1 MFASDLKLFGLSP
14 RNLPDNA
21 EVLRDAYK
29 DRIERIR
36 NEGGGGREPKEL
48 FQEASIAY
56 TRLCSAL
63 EKRSKDNPKQTTKE
77 MSTPSSV
84 HTPVMN
90 QGGSVPPTFDVPNT
104 QGCSEQEMKALM
116 GMFMEFMGMFDGDGS
131 NPNPSATPN
140 PYGASPNMFE
150 FNEGYPK
157 PTPSTST
164 GNPPASTKTTGNSDN
179 GTKPP
184 SKPPSPPTSTST
196 PPSSTTPPTSPHPS
210 IWETQAQ
217 NYTHLDLKSSLP
229 PPSYSWSDSE
239 HSDNEDDTEEE
250 RRRKKAEKK
259 REKKL
264 RRKERERMERREK
277 EEEKEREKE
286 LSSALSKKS
295 KILSAISAGDS
306 SKLQSLLYTS
316 SLTTLDFPSLL
327 YLCLR
332 ISGSPKK
339 QLLEDLRLG
348 VIKCLLRVCP
358 TSQIN
363 EREKKSGRSILHGA
377 CKEGDEGFVM
387 LIGELGVGVEFNEV
401 CGESGWTPLH
411 YSVANGHINIT
422 SLLLQRPEIN
432 LSLKTDPN
440 LTREENGNG
449 VTPLEVVYFLDKR
462 SKHKNITCK
471 GKALSEVK
479 ASKKSWEGV
488 VEEIRGYLNP
498 EGGGKGGEVGGNGE
512 EEGGGEKKKKKKK
525 KKNKKKSQ
533 SEDITSDSNSTPS
546 ASPAPNSTTS
556 TNPPQP
562 SSFTLTPNASSSLL
576 PSLLVMGFSQEQ
588 CEDAILA
595 CGGKTTTADDLIA
608 WILEN
613 ESGSGFREAGDKK
626 ARSQAPSAEEVEKVI
641 AIVGAN
647 EGEPPRPNPA
657 GALPLRA
664 PVSVPVQPSNFN
676 RATSALTP
684 TTKLLPQQPNP
695 NILTPQQLMQSERE
709 LQMQMQM
716 QQQQAKM
723 RMMNPNLTTQPTQPY
738 VQPQY
743 PSQQFQPQQL
753 PPYLSSPLPPAQI
766 PSPSLLPT
774 PVPVKSPQQLAA
786 ELAESQLIS
795 DLKAKQREINRNWN
809 NQRVKQQKEEGE
821 RKAKEEIERKERE
834 EKEKKAKE
842 DEEKSKKLAAEAARI
857 EAEME
862 AHLQST
868 GGLYTPGIAQH
879 HSHLSSQLHPNPN
892 PYTPHPE
899 IYHDPNTPMYYV
911 DEYGVP
917 VDEYGNPIDP
927 NYLMGYGSGGGAPAP
942 PPVHDE
948 EQFPELGMGATSPTA
963 DGSDKKKKRRRRR
976 RASKDNNE
984 GPMPNDA
991 EQKGGRISPHPSHH
1005 ARAMAE
1011 GDIRASAAAF
1021 IPNYGNPVGPP
1032 LLAPEFVPSGF
1043 VPAVNPQYVV
1053 HKNVVDPQ
1061 TVPEFI
1067 PQTPLPPPPVS
1078 NPLPVDTVPITSGLG
1093 NLWGSSSGGGKID
1106 STPNLGL
1113 GLGLGLGGGLN
1124 ADSGFLSSLGLDK
1137 QDGEKAKKEGSGE
1150 GLWGGGGTSGGLGGG
1165 IW

>member
-1 MFASDLKLFGLSP
+1 
-14 RNLPDNA
+14 
-21 EVLRDAYK
+21 
-29 DRIERIR
+29 
-36 NEGGGGREPKEL
+36 
-48 FQEASIAY
+48 
-56 TRLCSAL
+56 
-63 EKRSKDNPKQTTKE
+63 

-90 QGGSVPPTFDVPNT
+90 QEGSVPPTFDVPNT
-104 QGCSEQEMKALM
+104 QGCSE
-116 GMFMEFMGMFDGDGS
+116 
-131 NPNPSATPN
+131 
-140 PYGASPNMFE
+140 
-150 FNEGYPK
+150 
-157 PTPSTST
+157 
-164 GNPPASTKTTGNSDN
+164 
-179 GTKPP
+179 
-184 SKPPSPPTSTST
+184 
-196 PPSSTTPPTSPHPS
+196 
-210 IWETQAQ
+210 QAQ

-498 EGGGKGGEVGGNGE
+498 EGGGKGGE
-512 EEGGGEKKKKKKK
+512 

-657 GALPLRA
+657 ADA
-664 PVSVPVQPSNFN
+664 DDES
-676 RATSALTP
+676 
-684 TTKLLPQQPNP
+684 QPNH
-695 NILTPQQLMQSERE
+695 S
-709 LQMQMQM
+709 
-716 QQQQAKM
+716 AH
-723 RMMNPNLTTQPTQPY
+723 
-738 VQPQY
+738 
-743 PSQQFQPQQL
+743 S
-753 PPYLSSPLPPAQI
+753 A
-766 PSPSLLPT
+766 
-774 PVPVKSPQQLAA
+774 
-786 ELAESQLIS
+786 SQLIS

-1053 HKNVVDPQ
+1053 PKNVVDPQ